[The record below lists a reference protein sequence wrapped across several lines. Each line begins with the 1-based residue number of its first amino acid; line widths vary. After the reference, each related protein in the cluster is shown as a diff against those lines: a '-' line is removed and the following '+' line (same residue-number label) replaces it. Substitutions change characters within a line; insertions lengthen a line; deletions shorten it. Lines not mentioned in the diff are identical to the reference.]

1 MIKLL
6 KGLMI
11 TLSATF
17 RTPVT
22 GEYPIPEKRIPVKNK
37 FMGFPALTYDFE
49 IDEPYCTGC
58 MVCIRNCPTACMSA
72 NMKDN
77 EKFTENKS
85 SRKNRG
91 TPKKPKDSPE
101 K

>member
-1 MIKLL
+1 
-6 KGLMI
+6 MI

-85 SRKNRG
+85 SRKKIIENFEINLGRCIL
-91 TPKKPKDSPE
+91 
-101 K
+101 